1 MINSALERQAKSTDE
16 MLCRLIE
23 ERDGK
28 KLDNASVNPSS
39 CTVSFAQTNQQTSG
53 TSAGG
58 ATMLNPSTQLM
69 NHFHSRTSIECLTPT
84 FEMSQQTTTNM
95 FE

>member
-28 KLDNASVNPSS
+28 NRMLLVLILLLLVQLVSLKPFHVQVVHRQVVHQCQTRLPSK
-39 CTVSFAQTNQQTSG
+39 
-53 TSAGG
+53 
-58 ATMLNPSTQLM
+58 
-69 NHFHSRTSIECLTPT
+69 
-84 FEMSQQTTTNM
+84 
-95 FE
+95 

>member
-16 MLCRLIE
+16 ILCRLIE

-28 KLDNASVNPSS
+28 KL
-39 CTVSFAQTNQQTSG
+39 AQTNQQTSG

-84 FEMSQQTTTNM
+84 FEMSQQTTTSM